1 MSNLS
6 QFWTFNGKVNS
17 YKLVKPVKGS
27 NFKIKDFS
35 SLILKDPMGEE
46 NQDLLSFFQEEM
58 VEPASIV
65 IDNKRNTIKIVFSDI
80 DNAWQF
86 KIRFGDFLLA

>member
-1 MSNLS
+1 
-6 QFWTFNGKVNS
+6 
-17 YKLVKPVKGS
+17 
-27 NFKIKDFS
+27 
-35 SLILKDPMGEE
+35 MGEE